1 MLGFK
6 RLTPLLNRVVVKKAD
21 PLQKTAGGILLNAD
35 KDKQLNWGTII
46 AVGPGKPDENGKLH
60 APEVKV
66 GQDVLLPEWGG
77 SKVTLHGGNE
87 FYVYRD
93 DDIVGILSEKV

>member
-35 KDKQLNWGTII
+35 KDK
-46 AVGPGKPDENGKLH
+46 
-60 APEVKV
+60 
-66 GQDVLLPEWGG
+66 
-77 SKVTLHGGNE
+77 
-87 FYVYRD
+87 
-93 DDIVGILSEKV
+93 